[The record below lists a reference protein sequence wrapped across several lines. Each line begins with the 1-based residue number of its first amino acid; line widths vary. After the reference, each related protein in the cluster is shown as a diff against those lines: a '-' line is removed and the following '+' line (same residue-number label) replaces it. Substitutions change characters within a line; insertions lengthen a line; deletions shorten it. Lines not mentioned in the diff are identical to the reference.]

1 MQRIYRTNGTVL
13 VDFLLS
19 LFITV
24 SLIPI
29 ILTCLVVLSKGLVK
43 DESLQDSIAT
53 YQLRR
58 ILALSYDPYIED
70 DTLYF
75 QYRKKE
81 MKLSYVNENIII
93 QPGTQIIY
101 TNVDSCSFVEEN
113 DVISIVYQRNGKEYE
128 EAITKK

>member
-113 DVISIVYQRNGKEYE
+113 DVISIIYQRNGKDYE

>member
-1 MQRIYRTNGTVL
+1 MQRIYRTNGTIL

-101 TNVDSCSFVEEN
+101 TNVDSCAFVEGN
-113 DVISIVYQRNGKEYE
+113 DAISIVYQRNGKDYE
-128 EAITKK
+128 ETITKK

>member
-113 DVISIVYQRNGKEYE
+113 DAISIIYQRNGKDYE

>member
-1 MQRIYRTNGTVL
+1 MQRIYRTNGTIL

-101 TNVDSCSFVEEN
+101 TNVDSCAFVEGN
-113 DVISIVYQRNGKEYE
+113 DVISIVYQRNGKDYE
-128 EAITKK
+128 ETITKK